1 MTLGILGTKIGMTQ
15 LFDEDTR
22 ASCPVT
28 VIHAAPNVVLRQ
40 FTQARDGYS
49 SVQLGYG
56 EVKPSRV
63 NRPDSGQFTKAS
75 TEAGEAIAPT
85 GHLREFRLDADPGDD
100 LKVGSTVTV
109 GLLDGVKFVDVSGTS
124 KGKGT
129 AGVMKRYNFK
139 GASTKSHGTHE
150 FFRHGGSIGTS
161 LTPGHVLKGKKMP
174 GRMGNERVTTQNLK
188 VHSFDTEKN
197 LIFVLGAVA
206 GAKGGLVEVR
216 PAVKK

>member
-1 MTLGILGTKIGMTQ
+1 MTLGILGTKVGMTQ
-15 LFDEDTR
+15 VFDDDTR
-22 ASCPVT
+22 RVNPVT
-28 VIHAAPNVVLRQ
+28 IIHAEPNVVLRQ

-49 SVQLGYG
+49 SVQLAYG
-56 EVKPSRV
+56 EVKASRV
-63 NRPDSGQFTKAS
+63 NRPDAGQFSKAS
-75 TEAGEAIAPT
+75 SEAGDTIAPT
-85 GHLREFRLDADPGDD
+85 RNVREFRLDEDPGED

-109 GLLDGVKFVDVSGTS
+109 EHFEGVKFVDVSGTS

-129 AGVMKRYNFK
+129 SGVMKRYNFK
-139 GASTKSHGTHE
+139 GATRTHGTHE

-174 GRMGNERVTTQNLK
+174 GRMGNERVTVQNLR
-188 VHSFDTEKN
+188 VHSYDSEKN
-197 LIFVLGAVA
+197 LLLIVGAIP